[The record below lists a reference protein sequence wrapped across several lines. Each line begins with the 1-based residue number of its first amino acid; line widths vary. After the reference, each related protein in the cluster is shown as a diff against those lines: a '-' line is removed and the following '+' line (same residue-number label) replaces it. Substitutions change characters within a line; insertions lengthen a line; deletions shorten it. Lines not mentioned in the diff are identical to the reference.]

1 MNLVQR
7 SDLPIQNTRSRRQTI
22 SGYLQQIA
30 DFPIILDHE
39 ITIDLMRHAQTI
51 NNGNG
56 LVTGA
61 FDVPLSEAGSIQTV
75 KLADSIKQTYDI
87 AWTSTL
93 KRSKDT
99 LHILR
104 KSKSISI
111 HTIHQDQRLN
121 ERSLGILENK
131 PRRPIEEF
139 SRGDFLY
146 KPEGGENYLSVTKRS
161 MSFLADIFNDAGNIA
176 RPLTI
181 LLCIHMGTMRI
192 ISSIL
197 NGVENPAIVLNLH
210 YKNTEIVRI
219 KTRILDLPKFIS
231 Y

>member
-7 SDLPIQNTRSRRQTI
+7 SDLITQNTCSRRSNI

-39 ITIDLMRHAQTI
+39 ITVDIMRHAQTI

-61 FDVPLSEAGSIQTV
+61 YDVPLSEEGSKQTV
-75 KLADSIKQTYDI
+75 GLADSIKQTYDI

-93 KRSKDT
+93 KRSKET

-104 KSKSISI
+104 ESKSISI
-111 HTIHQDQRLN
+111 HNVHQDQRLN

-131 PRRPIEEF
+131 PKRSIEEF

-146 KPEGGENYLSVTKRS
+146 KPKGGENYLSVTKRS
-161 MSFLADIFNDAGNIA
+161 MSFLVDVFNDAGNIA

-192 ISSIL
+192 ITSIL
-197 NGVENPAIVLNLH
+197 NCIENPAIVLNLH

-219 KTRILDLPKFIS
+219 KTKILDLPKFIS